1 MNRPIN
7 FEIPAENPQAIMNFF
22 EAVFGWKFH
31 KWDGP
36 MPYWTVTTGPNDAP
50 GINGG
55 IMPRRH
61 PEQPMVNTV
70 DVENLDATLAT
81 IEANGGIVV
90 VPKMP
95 VPKVGW
101 LAYFKDP
108 EGNIHGAMQAD
119 PDAK

>member
-1 MNRPIN
+1 
-7 FEIPAENPQAIMNFF
+7 
-22 EAVFGWKFH
+22 
-31 KWDGP
+31 